1 MSTEMNI
8 EQRVAVLEAQ
18 MATLMTK
25 EVTVKKLA
33 SPAKAKTEK
42 IVKTKA
48 VNVMVLTG
56 EEPSAA
62 DYRLDEVDASLCQA
76 RKLKTEDK
84 RWSPAVYHE
93 SQCQGKTTDNGLCT
107 GCASLLEKETEAG
120 KFKRWN
126 GRVGEDPLDHV
137 HMLGTAWAEKCKWTN
152 STSATASPASQTA
165 TATPTATATA
175 TATASLATA
184 TVPKAD
190 KTAAAAAKAA
200 AKEAEKAAKAAAKE
214 AEKAAA
220 KAAKEAEKAAA
231 KAAKDAAKAPKKE
244 KAPKVTVA
252 VAAVDAPVSGEHD
265 IMLIDGEMRAV
276 KNGNV
281 YEMDEL
287 TQEPGDFIGRLTGTK
302 EAPSIDPDAEEE
314 VESDTD

>member
-1 MSTEMNI
+1 M
-8 EQRVAVLEAQ
+8 EQRVAILESQ

-25 EVTVKKLA
+25 EVKVKKLA
-33 SPAKAKTEK
+33 SPAKVVKTAKT
-42 IVKTKA
+42 VKA
-48 VNVMVLTG
+48 MVLTG
-56 EEPSAA
+56 EEPTAA

-93 SQCQGKTTDNGLCT
+93 SQCQGKTSDNGLCT

-165 TATPTATATA
+165 TPSATASLATVTATATA
-175 TATASLATA
+175 TATA

-190 KTAAAAAKAA
+190 KTAAKA
-200 AKEAEKAAKAAAKE
+200 AKEAEKTAKAAAKE

-231 KAAKDAAKAPKKE
+231 KAAKDAEKAKSKKDAPKKE

>member
-1 MSTEMNI
+1 MSTEISM
-8 EQRVAVLEAQ
+8 EERVAALEAQ
-18 MATLMTK
+18 VATLMVK
-25 EVTVKKLA
+25 EVKVKKVA
-33 SPAKAKTEK
+33 SPAKIK
-42 IVKTKA
+42 V
-48 VNVMVLTG
+48 VPVLTG
-56 EEPSAA
+56 EEPTAE
-62 DYRLDEVDASLCQA
+62 DYRLDEVDATLCQG

-93 SQCQGKTTDNGLCT
+93 SQCQGKPSDDGLCT

-137 HMLGTAWAEKCKWTN
+137 HMLGSAWAEKCKWN
-152 STSATASPASQTA
+152 ASASASAAASPAA
-165 TATPTATATA
+165 AEKPEKAAA
-175 TATASLATA
+175 EK
-184 TVPKAD
+184 PKAD
-190 KTAAAAAKAA
+190 VAAKAAAKEAEKAAKAA

-220 KAAKEAEKAAA
+220 KAAKEAAAGAA
-231 KAAKDAAKAPKKE
+231 KAVKAAKEKPKKE
-244 KAPKVTVA
+244 SPKKAKTVA
-252 VAAVDAPVSGEHD
+252 VAATEAPISGDHD

-302 EAPSIDPDAEEE
+302 DAPSIDPDAEEE

>member
-1 MSTEMNI
+1 MEM
-8 EQRVAVLEAQ
+8 RVAALEAQ
-18 MATLMTK
+18 VATLM
-25 EVTVKKLA
+25 EVKVKAVKVA
-33 SPAKAKTEK
+33 SPAKAK
-42 IVKTKA
+42 VK
-48 VNVMVLTG
+48 VMPVLTG

-62 DYRLDEVDASLCQA
+62 DYRLDEVDATLCQG

-93 SQCQGKTTDNGLCT
+93 SQCQGKPADDGLCT
-107 GCASLLEKETEAG
+107 GCAALLEKETEAG

-137 HMLGTAWAEKCKWTN
+137 HMLGSAWAEKCKWN
-152 STSATASPASQTA
+152 ASASAAASPAA
-165 TATPTATATA
+165 PAEKPTAA
-175 TATASLATA
+175 L
-184 TVPKAD
+184 PKAD
-190 KTAAAAAKAA
+190 VAAKAAKEAEKAAKAA

-220 KAAKEAEKAAA
+220 KAAKAAAAGAAKAEKAA
-231 KAAKDAAKAPKKE
+231 KEKPKKE
-244 KAPKVTVA
+244 SPKKAKTVA
-252 VAAVDAPVSGEHD
+252 VAATEAPISGDHD

-302 EAPSIDPDAEEE
+302 DAPSIDPDAEEE
-314 VESDTD
+314 VESDSD